1 MGVLQAS
8 HILFLNNKGRGIKSW
23 CDLLILLGGGD
34 LMILNPFVSHG
45 GKKSHFFMGLQSIN
59 VNYSFFS
66 PIKGS
71 LTEVS

>member
-1 MGVLQAS
+1 
-8 HILFLNNKGRGIKSW
+8 
-23 CDLLILLGGGD
+23 
-34 LMILNPFVSHG
+34 MILNPFVSHG